1 MTPPT
6 DPSSAATGERG
17 APRARVVIIDDDPLM
32 VRLLGLMLQRQGDFD
47 IASESRPQVALEHLP
62 ELVGTADAVV
72 LDINMPGADGMEFF
86 RHLAAMGY
94 SGCVALF
101 SGEAPAVLES
111 TLQLARSHGLHVA
124 GALCKPPRVDELQQ
138 LVRACSHGTAPVRQ
152 PAAAWLPDE
161 SELRRAIAAGEI
173 VCAYQPKV
181 ALASGLLAGVEA
193 LARWRHPQRGLV
205 SPGSFIPLAEAS
217 GAIGE
222 LTRSVFEQAFAQLAA
237 WRAQGLQLSMSVNAS
252 AHDLCD
258 LQFAEFVS
266 DCAQRHRVLPEWV
279 VVEVTESGLG
289 GDPRLLV
296 EVMSRLR
303 LRRFALSIDD
313 FGNGYSTLSKL
324 RDVVFD
330 EIKIDH
336 GFTHAAHESLRHEAI
351 FDTSVALGTRLGMRV
366 VAEGVEDRLDWE
378 FCRNH
383 GVELAQG
390 YFIGR
395 PIDGA
400 ELPAWR
406 ERWLQR
412 LGEQK
417 LALGA

>member
-1 MTPPT
+1 MNAPIAPP
-6 DPSSAATGERG
+6 SAAS
-17 APRARVVIIDDDPLM
+17 AAQRARVVIIDDDPLM
-32 VRLLGLMLQRQGDFD
+32 VRLLGLMLQRQGNFD
-47 IASESRPQVALEHLP
+47 IASESHPQVALEHLP

-72 LDINMPGADGMEFF
+72 LDINMPGVDGMEFF

-94 SGCVALF
+94 AGCVALF

-111 TLQLARSHGLHVA
+111 AAQLARSHGLHVA
-124 GALCKPPRVDELQQ
+124 GSLCKPPRVEELQQ
-138 LVRACSHGTAPVRQ
+138 LVRACSHGAAPARRATAD
-152 PAAAWLPDE
+152 WLPDE
-161 SELRRAIAAGEI
+161 AELRRAIADGEI

-181 ALASGLLAGVEA
+181 ELASGALAGVEA

-205 SPGSFIPLAEAS
+205 SPASFIPLAEAS
-217 GAIGE
+217 GAIAE
-222 LTRSVFEQAFAQLAA
+222 LTRSVFEQSFAQLAR
-237 WRAQGLQLSMSVNAS
+237 WRDQGLELSMSVNAS

-258 LQFAEFVS
+258 LRFAEFVS

-289 GDPRLLV
+289 DDQRLLV

-351 FDTSVALGTRLGMRV
+351 FDTSVALGRRLGMRV
-366 VAEGVEDRLDWE
+366 VAEGVEDRLDWD
-378 FCRNH
+378 FCRSH

-390 YFIGR
+390 FFIGR
-395 PIDGA
+395 PIDGT
-400 ELPAWR
+400 ELPAWH

-412 LGEQK
+412 LGEPQ
-417 LALGA
+417 LAGGA